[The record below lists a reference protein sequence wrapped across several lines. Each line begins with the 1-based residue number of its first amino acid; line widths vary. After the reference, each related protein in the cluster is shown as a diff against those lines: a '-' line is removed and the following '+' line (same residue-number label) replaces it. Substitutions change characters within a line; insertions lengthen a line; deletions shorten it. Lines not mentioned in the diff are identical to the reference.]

1 MKDRAVGNATDI
13 VPQQVEYLLKLCKNR
28 RVAVQA
34 GGWKGAAPA
43 LLSDYFDLV
52 YTYEP
57 VISNYECLVR
67 HVWDLINVIPMFGL
81 LSDKRGRGG
90 VYQHTEHNTGD
101 FRSKEKGD
109 IPRYMIDDLG
119 LDACDLIWLDIQG
132 DEYEALNGALRTIDE
147 FSPVI
152 GFEYAKSKCPQTG
165 DVDAMLVGLG
175 YEFVGTNHLDRFYT
189 K

>member
-1 MKDRAVGNATDI
+1 VKDRAINNAESI
-13 VPQQVEYLLKLCKNR
+13 VPQQVKYLLKLCKNR

-34 GGWKGAAPA
+34 GGWQGTAPA
-43 LLSDYFDLV
+43 MLARHFDLV

-57 VISNYECLVR
+57 DRDNFYRLIEKVIE
-67 HVWDLINVIPMFGL
+67 WDVIPMFGL

-90 VYQHTEHNTGD
+90 IYQHTKHNTGD
-101 FRSKEKGD
+101 YRSQDKGD

-165 DVDAMLVGLG
+165 DVDAMLLGLG

-189 K
+189 R